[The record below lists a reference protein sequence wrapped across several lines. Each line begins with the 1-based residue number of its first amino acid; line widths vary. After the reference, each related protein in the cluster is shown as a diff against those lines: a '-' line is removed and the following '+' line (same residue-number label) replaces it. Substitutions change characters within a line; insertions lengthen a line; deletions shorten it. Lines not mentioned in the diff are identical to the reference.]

1 MPTIVG
7 PGRPRV
13 EPVRDNPPESP
24 CVCEGVLDAAVL
36 LEAPVTS
43 GRTAHDRDLLEAV
56 FNEHYS
62 GFCRLAALILGDA
75 QAAEEVVQ
83 EAFLRTF
90 SSWWRLRQ
98 PERARWYVRSAVVNL
113 CRSRIRRRGSE
124 EAGNRA
130 SWRDPAEPGHEGVD
144 DAMVVLEA
152 VRGLPRRQ
160 RETVLLFYY
169 EDLSE
174 ADVAAT
180 LGCSVGTVK
189 SQLSRARAALARA
202 LAPVGERAD
211 QEGGA
216 RGG

>member
-1 MPTIVG
+1 M
-7 PGRPRV
+7 
-13 EPVRDNPPESP
+13 
-24 CVCEGVLDAAVL
+24 LDAAVL

-43 GRTAHDRDLLEAV
+43 GRTAQGRDLLEAV
-56 FNEHYS
+56 FAEHYG
-62 GFCRLAALILGDA
+62 GFCRLATLILGDA
-75 QAAEEVVQ
+75 AAAEEVVQ

-130 SWRDPAEPGHEGVD
+130 SWLDPAEPANEGVD
-144 DAMVVLEA
+144 EAMVVLEA

-160 RETVLLFYY
+160 RETVVLFYY
-169 EDLSE
+169 EDLTE
-174 ADVAAT
+174 AEVAAT
-180 LGCSVGTVK
+180 LGCSIGTVK

-202 LAPVGERAD
+202 LTPPGGDSDR
-211 QEGGA
+211 EGGHGA
-216 RGG
+216 G